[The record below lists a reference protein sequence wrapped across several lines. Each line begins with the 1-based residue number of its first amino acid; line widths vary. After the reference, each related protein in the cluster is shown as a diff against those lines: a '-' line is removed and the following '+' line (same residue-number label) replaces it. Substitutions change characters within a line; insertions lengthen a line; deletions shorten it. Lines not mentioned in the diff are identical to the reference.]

1 MSSKKTPQSQ
11 VTQLPTDIT
20 ETVLETPDIKAFR
33 EFDPRVSNL
42 SPILATRFGRDRKAV
57 EDSYGAYSG
66 IPSQVARNRLRDMA
80 LSDLSA
86 NEAAAVGAGV
96 MEGQKMR
103 GDQLGA
109 LAALTAGKNRKGF
122 ESQQTQQK
130 QGSGGSI
137 ISSGIGA
144 GGAVAAALI

>member
-1 MSSKKTPQSQ
+1 MSSKKTPQGQ
-11 VTQLPTDIT
+11 VTQLPVDVT

-33 EFDPRVSNL
+33 DFDPRASQL
-42 SPILATRFGRDRKAV
+42 SPILATRFGRDRQAV

-66 IPSQVARNRLRDMA
+66 ISSQVARNRLRDMA
-80 LSDLSA
+80 ISDLSA
-86 NEAAAVGAGV
+86 NEAAAVSQGV
-96 MEGQKMR
+96 LEGQKMR
-103 GDQLGA
+103 GEQLGT

-130 QGSGGSI
+130 QSSAGNL